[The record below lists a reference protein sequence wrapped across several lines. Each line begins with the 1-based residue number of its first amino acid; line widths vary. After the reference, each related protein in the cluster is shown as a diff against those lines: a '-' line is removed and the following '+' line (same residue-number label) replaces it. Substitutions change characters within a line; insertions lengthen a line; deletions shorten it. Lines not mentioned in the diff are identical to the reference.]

1 MMEGSKEKTGSDVY
15 VLETGDCGAA
25 RLQMQDEIY
34 GASTRQMMLDAGL
47 CAGMRVLDLA
57 CGTGIMSHWIAKQ
70 VGSTG
75 TVVGGDISRDQ
86 LAYARAQGP
95 HGETSRPPEFIEVNA
110 YDTGLPSKSFDMV
123 HCRLLLC
130 HLERPADALREMHR
144 LLKPRG
150 VLVCQDVEISS
161 VFSCPP
167 SKAYEQSIA
176 LGHAMGK
183 VLGVNYD
190 FGRHLPM
197 AVMEAGFGSPRVSFI
212 QPVHLCG
219 LGKDWWH
226 QTFAE
231 ATPAMIRAEIVT
243 EGEISKLLGE
253 MKSLAL
259 DERVLLAQ
267 ARMPAVSAVK

>member
-1 MMEGSKEKTGSDVY
+1 MNDGSKGNGSDVY

-47 CAGMRVLDLA
+47 CAGIRVLDLA
-57 CGTGIMSHWIAKQ
+57 CGTGMMSHWIAKQ
-70 VGSTG
+70 VGKTG

-86 LAYARAQGP
+86 LAYARAQGAQS
-95 HGETSRPPEFIEVNA
+95 EASRPPEFVELNA
-110 YDTGLPSKSFDMV
+110 YDTGLPSESFDMV

-144 LLKPRG
+144 LLKPGG
-150 VLVCQDVEISS
+150 VLVCQDIEISS

-183 VLGVNYD
+183 LFGVNYD
-190 FGRHLPM
+190 FGVQLHTAMLQ
-197 AVMEAGFGSPRVSFI
+197 AGFGSPEVRFI
-212 QPVHLCG
+212 QPVHLRG

-231 ATPAMIRAEIVT
+231 ATPPMVNAGLAT
-243 EGEISKLLGE
+243 QDEISTLLAE
-253 MKSLAL
+253 LKRLSC
-259 DERVLLAQ
+259 DDSVLLVQ